1 VFDLTNFILA
11 RDTPVPRE
19 KGNFSTYL
27 TPDLPSKKP
36 LFIPSPPASLPAMSS
51 PLSETIE
58 SRLTDLCSAIAA
70 DPQIRSAR
78 DQAEAFL
85 ADEQAVGL
93 YREMMTLGNQLQQ
106 LHRAGE
112 QLDEAEV
119 ERFEELRT
127 RGNNH
132 ASIQAFHQAQDTL
145 QSVATAV
152 NGFISKTL
160 ERGAVPTPEEV
171 FQSGSCGEGCGC
183 H

>member
-1 VFDLTNFILA
+1 
-11 RDTPVPRE
+11 
-19 KGNFSTYL
+19 
-27 TPDLPSKKP
+27 
-36 LFIPSPPASLPAMSS
+36 MSS
-51 PLSETIE
+51 PLSETVE
-58 SRLTDLCSAIAA
+58 ARLTDLCTAIAN
-70 DPQIRSAR
+70 DPAIQSAR

-85 ADEQAVGL
+85 ADEDAVGL

-132 ASIQAFHQAQDTL
+132 SGIQAFHEAQDTL
-145 QSVATAV
+145 QGVANAV

-160 ERGAVPTPEEV
+160 ERGKVPSPEEV
-171 FQSGSCGEGCGC
+171 FQSGGCGEGCGC

>member
-1 VFDLTNFILA
+1 
-11 RDTPVPRE
+11 
-19 KGNFSTYL
+19 
-27 TPDLPSKKP
+27 
-36 LFIPSPPASLPAMSS
+36 MSS

-132 ASIQAFHQAQDTL
+132 AGIQAFHQAQDTL

>member
-1 VFDLTNFILA
+1 MT
-11 RDTPVPRE
+11 
-19 KGNFSTYL
+19 
-27 TPDLPSKKP
+27 
-36 LFIPSPPASLPAMSS
+36 S
-51 PLSETIE
+51 PLSESVET
-58 SRLTDLCSAIAA
+58 RLTELCAAIAA
-70 DPQIRSAR
+70 DPEIRSAR

-85 ADEQAVGL
+85 ADEEAVGL

-132 ASIQAFHQAQDTL
+132 SGIKAFHDAQDTL
-145 QSVATAV
+145 QAVANAV

-160 ERGAVPTPEEV
+160 ERGVVPAPEEV
-171 FQSGSCGEGCGC
+171 FQSGGCGEGCGC

>member
-1 VFDLTNFILA
+1 
-11 RDTPVPRE
+11 
-19 KGNFSTYL
+19 
-27 TPDLPSKKP
+27 
-36 LFIPSPPASLPAMSS
+36 MSS

-58 SRLTDLCSAIAA
+58 SRLTDLCAAIAN
-70 DPQIRSAR
+70 DPAIRSAR

-85 ADEQAVGL
+85 ADDNAVGL

-119 ERFEELRT
+119 ERFEDLRS
-127 RGNNH
+127 RSNNH
-132 ASIQAFHQAQDTL
+132 SGIQAFHEAQDIL
-145 QSVATAV
+145 QGVANAV

-160 ERGAVPTPEEV
+160 EKGAVPSPDEV
-171 FQSGSCGEGCGC
+171 FKSGGCGEGCGC